1 MGLIDNLLI
10 QSQLPDGWLTVWEV
24 QAQLQL
30 SYQGTLRWIRKHVPP
45 EYKGKR
51 GYHRI
56 VHIDGLKV
64 GLEKC
69 VWRSQSPRGYQGH
82 PGRLPVNVNCRDSN
96 GRFISH
102 RPPGTP
108 RPPRAKKGMDSSRRR
123 KYLTPED
130 SPGSQADCGS
140 QADWKSSRRNK
151 YPASDAPSGK
161 VRDE

>member
-1 MGLIDNLLI
+1 MGLLDNLLE
-10 QSQLPDGWLTVWEV
+10 SQLPDGWLTVWEV
-24 QAQLQL
+24 MAHIQL
-30 SYQGTLRWIRKHVPP
+30 SYSGTMRWILRYVPA
-45 EYKGKR
+45 ELKKKKGNR
-51 GYHRI
+51 RI

-69 VWRSQSPRGYQGH
+69 EWRSQSPRGYQGH
-82 PGRLPVNVNCRDSN
+82 PVRLPPNVNCRDSN

-108 RPPRAKKGMDSSRRR
+108 RPPRAKGMDSSRRR

-130 SPGSQADCGS
+130 SPGSQADKGS
-140 QADWKSSRRNK
+140 
-151 YPASDAPSGK
+151 